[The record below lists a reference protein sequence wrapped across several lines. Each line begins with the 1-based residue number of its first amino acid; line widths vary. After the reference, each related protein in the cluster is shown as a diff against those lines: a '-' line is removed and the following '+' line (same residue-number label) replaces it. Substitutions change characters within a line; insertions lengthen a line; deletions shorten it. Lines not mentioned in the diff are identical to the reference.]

1 MHPLILAAMMDSGY
15 QLDRAKGELRRV
27 TLADKLSRLQYGGKH
42 SRHYKGYAMAAGGG
56 MTQDQLYKLNSD
68 QRNLVLSMAVD
79 MEQALPSQNIPG
91 TVTNNNNVLNFNLRN
106 VGLVKRLIVEISGT
120 YNNTDGALAA
130 TPTVMG
136 LANLLSNVTLTD
148 LNNNQRINTIGPH
161 LALIKQVKHKTTDPS
176 SAPVTTAQSDAM
188 VGGEFVA
195 AAAAPN
201 FPVIVYPLPA
211 FGASAAFRAV
221 FEVPIAYSDEDL
233 RGAMYLNVVNAVAQ
247 LALTLNFNPSPKSA
261 DTTFAVWG
269 AASGTISN
277 VTVTVYQKYLDQ
289 LPTGQ
294 GGVVLP
300 VLDLATI
307 YGLTSTN
314 LSGQIAANQ
323 DFPIAYANFRDFLST
338 LVMFNSTAATAGMK
352 NGSDVNYWALQ
363 SANFTNIFKID
374 PLLAAMKVRE
384 IIGSDMPL
392 GTYYFSHRKKP
403 ISTLQYGNMQLVL
416 NALSASAG
424 AYVQIGWEFF
434 ALTNTLT
441 QAGSLA

>member
-1 MHPLILAAMMDSGY
+1 MIEKMIMDGRLSVSGGSGG
-15 QLDRAKGELRRV
+15 QL
-27 TLADKLSRLQYGGKH
+27 
-42 SRHYKGYAMAAGGG
+42 
-56 MTQDQLYKLNSD
+56 TQEQLYKLNAD
-68 QRNLVLSMAVD
+68 QRALVLAMAVD
-79 MEQALPSQNIPG
+79 MEQALPSQNIAG
-91 TVTNNNNVLNFNLRN
+91 TVTANNNVLAFNLRN

-120 YNNTDGALAA
+120 YNNTDGALTA
-130 TPTVMG
+130 TPTAFG
-136 LANLLSNVTLTD
+136 LANLLSNITLTD

-161 LALIKQVKHKTTDPS
+161 LALLKQVKHKTTDPS
-176 SAPVTTAQSDAM
+176 SAPVSTAQSDAM

-211 FGASAAFRAV
+211 FGVSSAFRAV

-233 RGAMYLNVVNAVAQ
+233 RGAMYLNVLNAVAQ
-247 LALTLNFNPSPKSA
+247 LQLTLNSNPSPKGA
-261 DTTFAVWG
+261 DNTFAVWG

-300 VLDLATI
+300 VVDMATI

-323 DFPIAYANFRDFLST
+323 DFPIPYANFRDFLST
-338 LVMFNSTAATAGMK
+338 LVMFNSTAATAGLK

-374 PLLAAMKVRE
+374 PLLAAQKVRE

-416 NALSASAG
+416 NALSAAAG

-434 ALTNTLT
+434 ALVNTLT
-441 QAGSLA
+441 QAGSLAG